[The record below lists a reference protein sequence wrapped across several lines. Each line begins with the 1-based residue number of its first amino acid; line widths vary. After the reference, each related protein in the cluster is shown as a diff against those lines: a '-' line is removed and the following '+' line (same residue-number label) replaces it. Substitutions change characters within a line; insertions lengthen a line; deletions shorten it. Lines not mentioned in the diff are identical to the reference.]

1 MKKVML
7 AIALWAQVLLRLLM
21 GFMWTSTGRVWLRAD
36 DPGGRVL
43 EVIEL
48 SIERGTTSGVY
59 RSFLESVVAPNTDLF
74 ATFATIGE
82 LAVGASLFL
91 GLGTRLG
98 VAGALFLALNYSLTI
113 RFGLFPPSGNM
124 GVFLVNALLLI
135 GTPGRRLGLDRLLV
149 KRWPE
154 YRL

>member
-1 MKKVML
+1 MKKVLL
-7 AIALWAQVLLRLLM
+7 AIGRGAQVFLRLLM
-21 GFMWTSTGRVWLRAD
+21 GFMWTSTGITWAIAD
-36 DPGGRVL
+36 DAGGRVS
-43 EVIEL
+43 EVIVL
-48 SIERGTTSGVY
+48 SIERGTTSGLY
-59 RSFLESVVAPNTDLF
+59 RSFLESVVAPNADLF
-74 ATFATIGE
+74 ANFAMIGE
-82 LAVGASLFL
+82 LAVGVSLFL

-135 GTPGRRLGLDRLLV
+135 GTPGRRLGLDRLL
-149 KRWPE
+149 KRKWPG

>member
-7 AIALWAQVLLRLLM
+7 AIGRWAQVFLRLLM
-21 GFMWTSTGRVWLRAD
+21 GFMWIGTGRVWLRAD

-48 SIERGTTSGVY
+48 SIERGTTSGLY
-59 RSFLESVVAPNTDLF
+59 RSFLESVVAPNADLF

-82 LAVGASLFL
+82 LAVGVSLFL

-98 VAGALFLALNYSLTI
+98 VTGALFLALNYSLTI
-113 RFGLFPPSGNM
+113 RFGLFPPSGSI

-149 KRWPE
+149 KRWPR
-154 YRL
+154 YPF

>member
-1 MKKVML
+1 MKKAML
-7 AIALWAQVLLRLLM
+7 AIAVWAQVLLRLLM

-59 RSFLESVVAPNTDLF
+59 RSFLESVVAPHADLF

-149 KRWPE
+149 KRWPG

>member
-1 MKKVML
+1 MKKAML
-7 AIALWAQVLLRLLM
+7 AIAVWAQVLLRLLM

-59 RSFLESVVAPNTDLF
+59 RSFLESVVAPNADLF

-149 KRWPE
+149 KRWPG

>member
-21 GFMWTSTGRVWLRAD
+21 GFMWTSTGITWIRAD
-36 DPGGRVL
+36 DAGGRVL

-59 RSFLESVVAPNTDLF
+59 RSFLESVVAPNADLF

-91 GLGTRLG
+91 GLGTRVG

-135 GTPGRRLGLDRLLV
+135 GTPGRRLGLDRLL
-149 KRWPE
+149 KRKWPG
-154 YRL
+154 YWL

>member
-7 AIALWAQVLLRLLM
+7 AIGGWAQVFLRLLM

-36 DPGGRVL
+36 DPGSRVL

-48 SIERGTTSGVY
+48 SIERGTTSGLY
-59 RSFLESVVAPNTDLF
+59 RSFLESVVAPNADLF
-74 ATFATIGE
+74 ATLATIGE

-149 KRWPE
+149 KRWPR
-154 YRL
+154 YPF